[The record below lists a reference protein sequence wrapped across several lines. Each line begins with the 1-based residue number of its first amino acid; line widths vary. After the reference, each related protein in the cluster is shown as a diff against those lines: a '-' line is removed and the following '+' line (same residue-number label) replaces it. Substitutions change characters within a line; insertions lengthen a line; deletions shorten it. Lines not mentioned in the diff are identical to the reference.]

1 MKNKKHRGDVNQVTQ
16 GGIEMVGY
24 EGLEAEQ
31 ECFKIIKEVNEA
43 QLGNHLLLEIGML
56 GSLVLLPML

>member
-1 MKNKKHRGDVNQVTQ
+1 
-16 GGIEMVGY
+16 MVGY

-43 QLGNHLLLEIGML
+43 QLGNHLLLEIGDARF
-56 GSLVLLPML
+56 LVLLPMLLDSVMMKRQSS

>member
-1 MKNKKHRGDVNQVTQ
+1 
-16 GGIEMVGY
+16 MVGY

-43 QLGNHLLLEIGML
+43 QLGNHLLLEIGDARFSRAITDAL
-56 GSLVLLPML
+56 GLSDDEKRSS